1 MGQGPFRWSLFRP
14 GRKAHWRLLTY
25 PPCPIGH
32 LWRECLQLQ
41 EENRPLPWAH
51 RLLPAESR
59 QSPADHR
66 QLPEENL
73 PLPPGADHQLQWEH
87 RRWKLE
93 NHPLRLEYRQ
103 CPLTYF
109 HPLRVQRH
117 PLPERHPSPSP
128 WCLPSLP
135 ASRQFREDCR
145 RWRRR

>member
-1 MGQGPFRWSLFRP
+1 MKLRR
-14 GRKAHWRLLTY
+14 RV
-25 PPCPIGH
+25 
-32 LWRECLQLQ
+32 
-41 EENRPLPWAH
+41 PLPAERH
-51 RLLPAESR
+51 PLLAEHHPSLACPLLLEVIRLLPAESR